1 MSCSNKEMMSYID
14 RTFRGYG
21 EEFFGEKAMNGITD
35 EQVEEARCFAMRE
48 LAELTAKSGRQAEGT
63 AKELFLNYI
72 FGEFM

>member
-1 MSCSNKEMMSYID
+1 MID
-14 RTFRGYG
+14 RVFRGYG
-21 EEFFGEKAMNGITD
+21 EEFFGEKAMSSITD

-48 LAELTAKSGRQAEGT
+48 VAERTAKSGRQAEGT